1 MKEIPEPVNT
11 AAANNTKIYQTK
23 NRPRPVYLW
32 SANEVKNW
40 YQRHCGEYEQYIEYF
55 MKVCK
60 FFKIS
65 THLENILFQNDIVGK
80 VLLRITDKSLQRM
93 GITDNQHRE
102 HIWREIVKL
111 KLKTDIMEIKD
122 LERISIEIK
131 K

>member
-55 MKVCK
+55 MK
-60 FFKIS
+60 
-65 THLENILFQNDIVGK
+65 NDIVGK